1 VERRLRGSRVRW
13 PRDWEASFDE
23 AVLGRVLS
31 LLEG

>member
-13 PRDWEASFDE
+13 PRDWDDSFGE
-23 AVLGRVLS
+23 AVLARVLS